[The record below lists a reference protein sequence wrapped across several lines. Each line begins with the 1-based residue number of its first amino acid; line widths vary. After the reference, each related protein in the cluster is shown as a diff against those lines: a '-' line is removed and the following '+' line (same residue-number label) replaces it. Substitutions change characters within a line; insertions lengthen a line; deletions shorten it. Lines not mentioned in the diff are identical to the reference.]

1 MPIFRISS
9 EPRQMKKLNFNVPL
23 FDLSYNNRKI
33 RDHIIAVV
41 ERHIETSTFILG
53 PDVKLFEDKF
63 SKLIKCNYTVG
74 VNSGTDALI
83 IALKALKIGPGDE
96 VITVPNSY
104 VATAQA
110 ISLVGAK
117 PVFVD
122 VERTT
127 MNMDL
132 NKVKNVINENTKAVI
147 PVHLFGFPVD
157 IFKLRKIVGDDIYI
171 VEDCA
176 QSHGATVGEH
186 LTGSMGDVNCFSLH
200 PAKVL
205 ASLGDSGVITTN
217 NESLYEKCL
226 LYRNFG
232 LEDRDSTILIGYNS
246 RLDNIYAAIMYK
258 KLDIIQDSLNRRL
271 NNASIYYNEL
281 STLSKL
287 TLPPNIDGYKNV
299 HNFFVIRTDNR
310 KELIDYLLSQSIETK
325 VHYPIPIHLQKC
337 YQDLGY
343 SIGDFPNAEDDAKTM
358 LSIPVAEHLGQDQI
372 SFVSKKIKTFF
383 N

>member
-1 MPIFRISS
+1 MNYNI
-9 EPRQMKKLNFNVPL
+9 PL
-23 FDLSYNNRKI
+23 FDLSYNNLKI
-33 RDHIIAVV
+33 KDHILSVV

-53 PDVKLFEDKF
+53 PDVKLFEEKF
-63 SKLIKCNYTVG
+63 SQLINCNYTIG

-83 IALKALKIGPGDE
+83 IALKALDIGPGDE

-110 ISLVGAK
+110 ISLVGAE

-132 NKVKNVINENTKAVI
+132 NKINYLINNNTKAVI

-157 IFKLRKIVGDDIYI
+157 IFKLRDIVGDDIYI
-171 VEDCA
+171 IEDCA
-176 QSHGATVGEH
+176 QSHGAKVGEY
-186 LTGSMGDVNCFSLH
+186 LTGSMGDINCFSLH

-205 ASLGDSGVITTN
+205 SSLGDSGVITTN
-217 NESLYEKCL
+217 DENLYKKCL

-258 KLDIIQDSLNRRL
+258 KLDIIQDSLDRRL

-281 STLSKL
+281 STISEI
-287 TLPPNIDGYKNV
+287 TLPPNIEGYKNV

-310 KELIDYLLSQSIETK
+310 NELIDYLLSQGIEIK
-325 VHYPIPIHLQKC
+325 VHYPIPIHLQEC
-337 YQDLGY
+337 YHDLGY
-343 SIGDFPNAEDDAKTM
+343 SIGNFPNAEENAKTM
-358 LSIPVAEHLGQDQI
+358 LTIPVAEHLEQDQI
-372 SFVSKKIKTFF
+372 SFVSEKIKSFF

>member
-1 MPIFRISS
+1 MKS
-9 EPRQMKKLNFNVPL
+9 ELMNFKVPL
-23 FDLSYNNRKI
+23 FDLSYNNKKI
-33 RDHIIAVV
+33 RDHIIAVI

-53 PDVKLFEDKF
+53 PDVELFEDKF
-63 SKLIKCNYTVG
+63 SKLINCKYSVG
-74 VNSGTDALI
+74 VNSGTDALV
-83 IALKALKIGPGDE
+83 IALKVLGIGPGDE

-104 VATAQA
+104 IATAQA

-122 VERTT
+122 VESTT

-132 NKVKNVINENTKAVI
+132 NKIYNLINNNTKAVL

-157 IFKLRKIVGDDIYI
+157 IFKLRDIVGDDIYI
-171 VEDCA
+171 IEDCA
-176 QSHGATVGEH
+176 QSHGAKVGEY
-186 LTGSMGDVNCFSLH
+186 LTGSMGDINCFSLH
-200 PAKVL
+200 PAKIL
-205 ASLGDSGVITTN
+205 SSLGDSGVITTN
-217 NESLYEKCL
+217 DKNLYKKCL

-258 KLDIIQDSLNRRL
+258 KLDLIEESLIRRL

-281 STLSKL
+281 STLSEI
-287 TLPPNIDGYKNV
+287 TLPPNIEGYKNV

-310 KELIDYLLSQSIETK
+310 KELIDYLLSESIETK

-383 N
+383 KGHD

>member
-1 MPIFRISS
+1 MNYNI
-9 EPRQMKKLNFNVPL
+9 PL

-53 PDVKLFEDKF
+53 PDVELFEDKF
-63 SKLIKCNYTVG
+63 SKLINCKYSIG

-83 IALKALKIGPGDE
+83 IALKALDIGPGDE

-122 VERTT
+122 VDSYT

-132 NKVKNVINENTKAVI
+132 KKVQNEINSNTKAII

-157 IFKLRKIVGDDIYI
+157 IFKLRKIVGDSINI

-176 QSHGATVGEH
+176 QSHGAKVGEH

-217 NESLYEKCL
+217 DKKIYRRCRLF
-226 LYRNFG
+226 RNFG
-232 LEDRDSTILIGYNS
+232 LKDRDSTILIGYNS

-258 KLDIIQDSLNRRL
+258 KLDIIQKSLKRRL
-271 NNASIYYNEL
+271 KNASIYYNEL
-281 STLSKL
+281 NLISDLV
-287 TLPPNIDGYKNV
+287 LPPKIKGYKNI
-299 HNFFVIRTDNR
+299 HNFFVIRTDR
-310 KELIDYLLSQSIETK
+310 RDELSDYLSSKGIETK
-325 VHYPIPIHLQKC
+325 IHYPIPIHLQEC
-337 YQDLGY
+337 YHDLGY
-343 SIGDFPNAEDDAKTM
+343 KKGDFPNVESDASTM
-358 LSIPVAEHLGQDQI
+358 LTIPVAEHLEESQI
-372 SFVSKKIKTFF
+372 FSVSKEIKSFF
-383 N
+383 

>member
-1 MPIFRISS
+1 M
-9 EPRQMKKLNFNVPL
+9 NFNIPL

-53 PDVKLFEDKF
+53 PDVKLFEEKF
-63 SKLIKCNYTVG
+63 SKLIKCNYSVG

-157 IFKLRKIVGDDIYI
+157 IFELREIIGDSIYI
-171 VEDCA
+171 IEDCA
-176 QSHGATVGEH
+176 QSHGAKVGDN
-186 LTGSMGDVNCFSLH
+186 LTGSMGDVNFYIDSDSYGLVETSHAALLH
-200 PAKVL
+200 YVTDC
-205 ASLGDSGVITTN
+205 ASVV
-217 NESLYEKCL
+217 
-226 LYRNFG
+226 
-232 LEDRDSTILIGYNS
+232 
-246 RLDNIYAAIMYK
+246 
-258 KLDIIQDSLNRRL
+258 
-271 NNASIYYNEL
+271 ASQE
-281 STLSKL
+281 
-287 TLPPNIDGYKNV
+287 
-299 HNFFVIRTDNR
+299 
-310 KELIDYLLSQSIETK
+310 
-325 VHYPIPIHLQKC
+325 
-337 YQDLGY
+337 
-343 SIGDFPNAEDDAKTM
+343 
-358 LSIPVAEHLGQDQI
+358 
-372 SFVSKKIKTFF
+372 
-383 N
+383 

>member
-1 MPIFRISS
+1 MKS
-9 EPRQMKKLNFNVPL
+9 ELMNFKVPL
-23 FDLSYNNRKI
+23 FDLSYNNKKI
-33 RDHIIAVV
+33 RDHIISVI

-63 SKLIKCNYTVG
+63 SKLINCKHAIG
-74 VNSGTDALI
+74 VNSGTDALV
-83 IALKALKIGPGDE
+83 IALKVLGIGPGDE

-104 VATAQA
+104 IATAQA

-122 VERTT
+122 VESTT

-132 NKVKNVINENTKAVI
+132 NKIYNLINNNTKAVL

-157 IFKLRKIVGDDIYI
+157 IFKLRDIVGDDIYI
-171 VEDCA
+171 IEDCA
-176 QSHGATVGEH
+176 QSHGAKVGNH
-186 LTGSMGDVNCFSLH
+186 LTGSMGDINCFSLH

-205 ASLGDSGVITTN
+205 SSLGDSGVITTN
-217 NESLYEKCL
+217 DKNLYKKCL

-281 STLSKL
+281 STLSEII
-287 TLPPNIDGYKNV
+287 LPPNIEGYKNV

-310 KELIDYLLSQSIETK
+310 KELIDYLLSESIETK

-343 SIGDFPNAEDDAKTM
+343 LIGDFPNAEDDAKTM

>member
-1 MPIFRISS
+1 MPNFRISS

-63 SKLIKCNYTVG
+63 SKLIKCNYSVG

-132 NKVKNVINENTKAVI
+132 IKINNLINNNTKAVI

-157 IFKLRKIVGDDIYI
+157 IFKLRDIVGDDIFI
-171 VEDCA
+171 IEDCA
-176 QSHGATVGEH
+176 QSHGAKVGEH

-205 ASLGDSGVITTN
+205 SSLGDSGVITTN
-217 NESLYEKCL
+217 DENLYKKCL

-232 LEDRDSTILIGYNS
+232 LKDRDSTILIGHNS

-281 STLSKL
+281 STISEIK
-287 TLPPNIDGYKNV
+287 LPPNIEGYKNV

-310 KELIDYLLSQSIETK
+310 NELIDYLLSQGIEIK
-325 VHYPIPIHLQKC
+325 VHYPIPIHLQEC
-337 YQDLGY
+337 YHDLGY
-343 SIGDFPNAEDDAKTM
+343 SIGNFPNAEENAKTM
-358 LSIPVAEHLGQDQI
+358 LSIPVAEHLDKDQI
-372 SFVSKKIKTFF
+372 NLVSKTIKSFY
-383 N
+383 

>member
-1 MPIFRISS
+1 MKS
-9 EPRQMKKLNFNVPL
+9 ELMNFKVPL
-23 FDLSYNNRKI
+23 FDLSYNNKKI
-33 RDHIIAVV
+33 RDHIIAVI

-63 SKLIKCNYTVG
+63 SKLINCKHTIG
-74 VNSGTDALI
+74 VNSGTDALV
-83 IALKALKIGPGDE
+83 IALKVLGIGPGDE

-104 VATAQA
+104 IATAQA

-132 NKVKNVINENTKAVI
+132 NKIYNLINNNTKAII

-157 IFKLRKIVGDDIYI
+157 IFKLRDIVGDDIYI
-171 VEDCA
+171 IEDCA
-176 QSHGATVGEH
+176 QSHGAKVGEY
-186 LTGSMGDVNCFSLH
+186 LTGSMGDINCFSLH

-205 ASLGDSGVITTN
+205 SSLGDSGVITTN
-217 NESLYEKCL
+217 NENLYNNCL

-246 RLDNIYAAIMYK
+246 RLDNIYAAIMFK
-258 KLDIIQDSLNRRL
+258 KLDIIEKSLTRRL

-281 STLSKL
+281 NQISDLV
-287 TLPPNIDGYKNV
+287 LPPRVNGYKNV
-299 HNFFVIRTDNR
+299 HNFFVIRTSRRDQ
-310 KELIDYLLSQSIETK
+310 LSDYLNSSGIETK

-337 YQDLGY
+337 YQDLEY
-343 SIGDFPNAEDDAKTM
+343 SIGDFPNAENDAKTM
-358 LSIPVAEHLGQDQI
+358 LSIPVAEHLDQDQI
-372 SFVSKKIKTFF
+372 AFVSKKINTFF
-383 N
+383 S

>member
-83 IALKALKIGPGDE
+83 IALKSLKIGPGDE

-281 STLSKL
+281 STISEIK
-287 TLPPNIDGYKNV
+287 LPPNIEGYKNV

-310 KELIDYLLSQSIETK
+310 NELIDYLLSQGIETK
-325 VHYPIPIHLQKC
+325 VHYPIPIHLQEC
-337 YQDLGY
+337 YHDLGY
-343 SIGDFPNAEDDAKTM
+343 SIGNFPNAEENAKTM
-358 LSIPVAEHLGQDQI
+358 LTIPVAEHLDKDQI
-372 SFVSKKIKTFF
+372 NLVSKTIKSFY
-383 N
+383 

>member
-1 MPIFRISS
+1 MD
-9 EPRQMKKLNFNVPL
+9 FNVPL

-358 LSIPVAEHLGQDQI
+358 LSIPVAEHLDQDQI
-372 SFVSKKIKTFF
+372 SFVAERIRTFF
-383 N
+383 K

>member
-1 MPIFRISS
+1 MKS
-9 EPRQMKKLNFNVPL
+9 ELMNFKVPL
-23 FDLSYNNRKI
+23 FDLSYNNKKI
-33 RDHIIAVV
+33 RDHIIAVI

-63 SKLIKCNYTVG
+63 SKLINCKHTIG
-74 VNSGTDALI
+74 VNSGTDALV
-83 IALKALKIGPGDE
+83 IALKVLGIGPGDE

-104 VATAQA
+104 IATAQA

-132 NKVKNVINENTKAVI
+132 NKIYNLINNNTKAVL

-157 IFKLRKIVGDDIYI
+157 IFKLRDIVGDDIYI
-171 VEDCA
+171 IEDCA
-176 QSHGATVGEH
+176 QSHGAKVGEY
-186 LTGSMGDVNCFSLH
+186 LTGSMGDINCFSLH

-205 ASLGDSGVITTN
+205 SSLGDSGVITTN
-217 NESLYEKCL
+217 DKNLYKKCL

-258 KLDIIQDSLNRRL
+258 KLDLIEESLIRRL

-281 STLSKL
+281 NQISDLV
-287 TLPPNIDGYKNV
+287 LPPRVNGYKNV
-299 HNFFVIRTDNR
+299 HNYFVIRTSKRDQ
-310 KELIDYLLSQSIETK
+310 LSDYLNSSGIETK

-343 SIGDFPNAEDDAKTM
+343 SIGDFPNAEDDTKIM

-372 SFVSKKIKTFF
+372 YFVSKKIKAFF

>member
-1 MPIFRISS
+1 
-9 EPRQMKKLNFNVPL
+9 LDFNIPL

-104 VATAQA
+104 IATAQA

-132 NKVKNVINENTKAVI
+132 NKIYNLINNNTKAVI
-147 PVHLFGFPVD
+147 PVHLFGFPV
-157 IFKLRKIVGDDIYI
+157 
-171 VEDCA
+171 
-176 QSHGATVGEH
+176 
-186 LTGSMGDVNCFSLH
+186 
-200 PAKVL
+200 
-205 ASLGDSGVITTN
+205 
-217 NESLYEKCL
+217 
-226 LYRNFG
+226 
-232 LEDRDSTILIGYNS
+232 
-246 RLDNIYAAIMYK
+246 
-258 KLDIIQDSLNRRL
+258 
-271 NNASIYYNEL
+271 
-281 STLSKL
+281 
-287 TLPPNIDGYKNV
+287 
-299 HNFFVIRTDNR
+299 
-310 KELIDYLLSQSIETK
+310 
-325 VHYPIPIHLQKC
+325 
-337 YQDLGY
+337 
-343 SIGDFPNAEDDAKTM
+343 
-358 LSIPVAEHLGQDQI
+358 
-372 SFVSKKIKTFF
+372 
-383 N
+383 